1 MLPKIKLAVACA
13 LLTLVFGLQPWA
25 RAQESS
31 SKTLETGTF
40 HGKVHQT
47 SGRATIY
54 QESDGKLVLRLTNF
68 KTSNGPD
75 VHVILVAL
83 KDADDDANFLKSNTS
98 RVELGK
104 LKGNEGDQNY
114 DIPAGTDLGKF
125 QTVSIYC
132 ERFNANFGAAP
143 MEKF

>member
-1 MLPKIKLAVACA
+1 MVRIFKAGGKLAGLA
-13 LLTLVFGLQPWA
+13 LALGFMT
-25 RAQESS
+25 AQAQNNGA
-31 SKTLETGTF
+31 KTVETGTF
-40 HGKVHQT
+40 HGKVHST

-54 QESDGKLVLRLTNF
+54 QEKDGKLVLRLTRF

-75 VHVILVAL
+75 VHVVLIAV
-83 KDADDDANFLKSNTS
+83 KDADDDANFLKNGTD
-98 RVELGK
+98 RVELGA

-114 DIPAGTDLGKF
+114 DIPAGTDLAKF

-143 MEKF
+143 LTKF

>member
-1 MLPKIKLAVACA
+1 MVRNVKAI
-13 LLTLVFGLQPWA
+13 LTLAALTLASGSLPLVH
-25 RAQESS
+25 AQDTA
-31 SKTLETGTF
+31 KTLETGTF
-40 HGKVHQT
+40 HGKVHST

-54 QESDGKLVLRLTNF
+54 QEEGGKRILRLTDF

-75 VHVILVAL
+75 VHVILIAA
-83 KDADDDANFLKSNTS
+83 KDADDDANFLKSGTE

-114 DIPAGTDLGKF
+114 DIPSGTDLNKF

-132 ERFNANFGAAP
+132 ERFDANFGAAP
-143 MEKF
+143 LEKF